1 MRDKLFTLLSII
13 FIIIAIVSII
23 SFGYFLHKKFSK
35 TELDKLSKSLEI
47 SGYIFTASLG
57 SLALLKYW
65 DSVED
70 KKDET
75 NWNKYRTLH
84 SLYNEFS
91 NKNYHIISF
100 LKWPHKFAEIERIC
114 QKEAKY
120 APNNV
125 NISEDEMKILKD
137 LNNFLNFFENLY
149 YARQNGVLDYKGIKT
164 FFNYYLTLLSHI
176 IKNPDH
182 KYFNQYV
189 DKYFPNVHRLIE
201 EYPTES

>member
-1 MRDKLFTLLSII
+1 MRNKLFTVLSII
-13 FIIIAIVSII
+13 FILIAIVSII

-35 TELDKLSKSLEI
+35 SELDKLSKSLEI

-91 NKNYHIISF
+91 NKNYHIISY
-100 LKWPHKFAEIERIC
+100 LKWPHKFVEIERLC

-120 APNNV
+120 QPDKV
-125 NISEDEMKILKD
+125 NITEDEIKMLKD

-149 YARQNGVLDYKGIKT
+149 YAKQNQVLDYKGIKT
-164 FFNYYLTLLSHI
+164 FFNYYLTLLAHTV
-176 IKNPDH
+176 KNANH
-182 KYFNQYV
+182 KYFNLYI
-189 DKYFPNVHRLIE
+189 DKYFPNVHKLIDQ
-201 EYPTES
+201 YQHDV